1 MLSPM
6 SSEFAVKAQRLGK
19 CFQSYNHPVHR
30 LVQAIYKEKKKLYE
44 EFWALRDITIEIKQ
58 GETVGIIGK
67 NGSGKST
74 LLQLI
79 AGTLSPSQGSVD
91 VTGRVSA
98 ILELG
103 AGFNPEFTGV
113 ENARLNAAILGMSR
127 DEIDSRLPEILE
139 FSELGEFI
147 DRPVKTYSS
156 GMYIRLAF
164 SISINLQPEIL
175 IIDEAL
181 AVGDVKF
188 QRKCFRKLE
197 QMRNDGVT
205 ILFVTHATDSVVGLC
220 DRALF
225 LDAGKLM
232 SIGDP
237 KYVVNQYLE
246 NLFFSDTQ
254 TEKILT
260 TNGNGKTLH
269 SNELVLDATND
280 TCKRRATYNGSEYRW
295 GNGEAK
301 IVDYV
306 LLGEDDQEITTG
318 CRQGESLRLLT
329 AIHFEQ
335 SIDNL
340 IYGFTIKTIDGAAVF
355 GTNSELKKVETKS
368 KRENEITVVEFMF
381 SAHLIPGEYFISL
394 GVVKKQDTESEIALD
409 RRYDLVHLK
418 IDEEHR
424 DAFGTA
430 AVDMVIREQ
439 DARP

>member
-1 MLSPM
+1 MHLPM
-6 SSEFAVKAQRLGK
+6 SSEYAIKAERLGK
-19 CFQSYNHPVHR
+19 CFQSYDHPVHR
-30 LVQAIYKEKKKLYE
+30 LVQALYKDKKKLYE
-44 EFWALRDITIEIKQ
+44 EFWALREVTVQVKR

-79 AGTLSPSQGSVD
+79 AGTLAPSQGSID
-91 VTGRVSA
+91 VAGRISA

-127 DEIDSRLPEILE
+127 NEIDSRLPKIIE

-147 DRPVKTYSS
+147 NRPVKTYSS

-232 SIGDP
+232 SVGDP
-237 KYVVNQYLE
+237 KHVVNQYLE
-246 NLFFSDTQ
+246 SLFFAGAQTQ
-254 TEKILT
+254 ESGVTS
-260 TNGNGKTLH
+260 GNGETIH
-269 SNELVLDATND
+269 STQLVLDPAIDN
-280 TCKRRATYNGSEYRW
+280 CKQRATYNKSEYRW
-295 GNGEAK
+295 GNSEAR

-306 LLGEDDQEITTG
+306 LLGEDEREISTG
-318 CRQGESLRLLT
+318 CHQGEQLRLLT
-329 AIHFEQ
+329 AVYFEHPT
-335 SIDNL
+335 DNL
-340 IYGFTIKTIDGAAVF
+340 VYGFTIKTIDGAAVF
-355 GTNSELKKVETKS
+355 GTNSELKKTEVKS
-368 KRENEITVVEFMF
+368 KRGKEISVVEFTF

-394 GVVKKQDTESEIALD
+394 GIVKKEDTDSEIVLD

-418 IDEEHR
+418 IEEEDR
-424 DAFGTA
+424 DAFGVA
-430 AVDMVIREQ
+430 AVDIVIKEQ
-439 DARP
+439 NGAQ